1 MATLA
6 HPPRAITPFDVSDNA
21 LFVDDTWRAPFA
33 QLRADMPIS
42 WCPESPYGGYW

>member
-6 HPPRAITPFDVSDNA
+6 HPPRAIAPFDVSDNA

-33 QLRADMPIS
+33 QLRAEMPIS
-42 WCPESPYGGYW
+42 WCPESP